1 MARAYGL
8 LLGFALL
15 GCAPG
20 PPGTGGPPQDLPKA
34 KPLPAYPVVQDG
46 QRYLIGKRDGLYR
59 GERSSNTYPR
69 RFVIVD
75 GTDVPKWD
83 AKTRSLTWPLR
94 EGEKR
99 IYISES
105 LEPSE
110 TPVSVADYPVIQIEG
125 DAEANQA
132 VAQLQEMLRQGV
144 IANGDVAPSP
154 FGAVSTRFGG
164 HVFWDAD
171 VWVFPALM
179 FTDPARART
188 IANYRL
194 KYAPL
199 WRVEAQKWVR
209 QNRPVWG
216 REIGPLPSDT
226 PGAEHRSTGLKVP
239 WETDVNG
246 NNKAMGNSQYQDHI
260 TASVALGLSW
270 AADLGLAPADEVNQ
284 FQVDATNFFL
294 YRIEVND
301 QDEYHIRNV
310 MGPNEFHRVDNDLYT
325 NMAARAVFYRTSAFY
340 RASDIQTSY
349 RVDAARIVIPRD
361 AEGRLKNASND
372 PETTYQ
378 QVSGLLAAFP
388 LQDPEAERVALNL
401 IERFSSRITPNGPA
415 MSASI
420 EATVLARNG
429 KADEA
434 LKRWRE
440 SWQPYMDGPLIF
452 REKPLTGDTPF
463 ITGAAGCLNTVIYGF
478 CGVRLDRTAQPGAK
492 FDYKLRS
499 GMVVSIRPNLPTG
512 WERITVPE
520 FWLDG
525 QKHRLEVTRDT
536 VTVTPLS

>member
-1 MARAYGL
+1 MARAYAI
-8 LLGFALL
+8 LLGFALV

-20 PPGTGGPPQDLPKA
+20 PPTAGGPPRDLPKA
-34 KPLPAYPVVQDG
+34 KPLPAYPVVQNG
-46 QRYLIGKRDGLYR
+46 VSYLVGKRDGLYR

-75 GTDVPKWD
+75 GTEAPTWD

-94 EGEKR
+94 EGERR
-99 IYISES
+99 IYISDS
-105 LEPSE
+105 LEASD
-110 TPVSVADYPVIQIEG
+110 TPVPVPTYPVIEIEG
-125 DAEANQA
+125 DEEAGRA

-179 FTDPARART
+179 FTDPDRART

-199 WRVEAQKWVR
+199 WRNEASKWAK
-209 QNRPVWG
+209 QGRPVWG
-216 REIGPLPSDT
+216 TELGQVVYE
-226 PGAEHRSTGLKVP
+226 PGADNRSLGLKVP
-239 WETDVNG
+239 WETDING

-260 TASVALGLSW
+260 TASVALGLSL
-270 AADLGLAPADEVNQ
+270 AADLGLAPEAQVQEFRRDAAD
-284 FQVDATNFFL
+284 F
-294 YRIEVND
+294 
-301 QDEYHIRNV
+301 YHDRMESDKQGQIYIRNV
-310 MGPNEFHRVDNDLYT
+310 MGPNEFHRVDDDLYT
-325 NMAARAVFYRTSAFY
+325 NMAVRKLFY
-340 RASDIQTSY
+340 RASRRMS
-349 RVDAARIVIPRD
+349 AEFMVIPRD

-388 LQDPEAERVALNL
+388 LQDPEAEREALSL

-415 MSASI
+415 MSKSI

-434 LKRWRE
+434 LQRWRE

-452 REKPLTGDTPF
+452 REKPLTGDSPF

-492 FDYKLRS
+492 FDFQLKS

-512 WERITVPE
+512 WERVVIPE

-525 QKHRLEVTRDT
+525 QRHRLEVTPDT
-536 VTVTPLS
+536 VTLTPTP

>member
-1 MARAYGL
+1 MARAFGL

-20 PPGTGGPPQDLPKA
+20 PPGTSGPPHDLPKA

-46 QRYLIGKRDGLYR
+46 QRYLTGKKDGLYR
-59 GERSSNTYPR
+59 GERSSNTSPR
-69 RFVIVD
+69 RFVTID
-75 GTDVPKWD
+75 GTDAPKWD
-83 AKTRSLTWPLR
+83 AKTRSLIWPLR
-94 EGEKR
+94 EGERR

-105 LEPSE
+105 LETSD
-110 TPVSVADYPVIQIEG
+110 TPVPVVDYPVIQIEG

-188 IANYRL
+188 IASYRL

-199 WRVEAQKWVR
+199 WRVEAEKWVR

-216 REIGPLPSDT
+216 SEIGPLPSDT

-270 AADLGLAPADEVNQ
+270 AADLGLASEAQVREFRQNAAD
-284 FQVDATNFFL
+284 FYH
-294 YRIEVND
+294 YRMESD
-301 QDEYHIRNV
+301 QEGRIHFRNV
-310 MGPNEFHRVDNDLYT
+310 MGPNEFHKVDDDLYT
-325 NMAARAVFYRTSAFY
+325 NMAVRWLFQSTGNSERAEKV
-340 RASDIQTSY
+340 I
-349 RVDAARIVIPRD
+349 IPRD

-388 LQDPEAERVALNL
+388 LQDPEAEREALSL
-401 IERFSSRITPNGPA
+401 IERFSPRITPHGPA
-415 MSASI
+415 LSASI

-429 KADEA
+429 KAEEA

-492 FDYKLRS
+492 FEHKLKS
-499 GMVVSIRPNLPTG
+499 GRVVSIRPNLPTG
-512 WERITVPE
+512 WERVTVPE

-536 VTVTPLS
+536 VTVTPLP

>member
-15 GCAPG
+15 GCAPL
-20 PPGTGGPPQDLPKA
+20 PKTSGPPQDLPKA

-46 QRYLIGKRDGLYR
+46 QRYLIGKKDGLYR

-69 RFVIVD
+69 RFVTID
-75 GTDVPKWD
+75 GTDAPKWD

-105 LEPSE
+105 LETSE
-110 TPVSVADYPVIQIEG
+110 TPVPVTEHPVIEIEG

-194 KYAPL
+194 KYASL
-199 WRVEAQKWVR
+199 WRVEAKKWLDQR
-209 QNRPVWG
+209 RPVWG
-216 REIGPLPSDT
+216 REIGPVPSDSSSDAF
-226 PGAEHRSTGLKVP
+226 PAGLKVP

-260 TASVALGLSW
+260 TGSVALGLRW
-270 AADLGLAPADEVNQ
+270 ASDLGLAPKAEVQ
-284 FQVDATNFFL
+284 GFHQRASFFYV
-294 YRIEVND
+294 YRI
-301 QDEYHIRNV
+301 QLDEQGLGHIRNV
-310 MGPNEFHRVDNDLYT
+310 MGPNEFHQVDNDLYT
-325 NMAARAVFYRTSAFY
+325 NKVVRWLFRNSGSTFTD
-340 RASDIQTSY
+340 RNL
-349 RVDAARIVIPRD
+349 VIPRD

-388 LQDPEAERVALNL
+388 LQDPEAEREALSL

-434 LKRWRE
+434 LTRWRE

-452 REKPLTGDTPF
+452 REKPLTGDSPF

-492 FDYKLRS
+492 FDYKLKS
-499 GMVVSIRPNLPTG
+499 GRVVSIRPNLPTG
-512 WERITVPE
+512 WERVTVPE

-536 VTVTPLS
+536 VTVTPLP